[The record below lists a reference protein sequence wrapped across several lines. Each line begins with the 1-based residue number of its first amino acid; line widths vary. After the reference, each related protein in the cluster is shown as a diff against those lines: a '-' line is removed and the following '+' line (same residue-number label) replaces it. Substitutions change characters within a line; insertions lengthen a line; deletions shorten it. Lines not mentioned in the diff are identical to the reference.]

1 MIPDVIVCGAG
12 SAGAVL
18 AARLSADPA
27 CSVLLLEAGPDH
39 PDPAT
44 RPEELTYAR
53 IAGPDVLA
61 GSHTWRSTATTPDG
75 TTFPIARGRVTG
87 GSSAI
92 SGPTL
97 LRGVP
102 EDYDRWARLGNDR
115 WSFAE
120 VLGCFR
126 RLEAD
131 ADFDGDVHGDAG
143 AVPVQ
148 RFPRAQWRATQAA
161 FHAACRSAGFRDSP
175 DLNHP
180 LATGVGPTPMS
191 TLDSRRWSTALGHLA
206 PARRRPNLIVR
217 AGVEVLRVLLR
228 GRRAYGVE
236 VRENGRTE
244 VVRGGQ
250 VIVCCGAVGSPD
262 LLLRSGIGPPDT
274 VDPPCRWP
282 LPGVGR
288 HLTDHPVVS
297 VPLHATAAADLDPE
311 APLRQVT
318 LRYSD
323 PGSGNRNDMKVNM
336 ESYTPWPADGIVAG
350 MSLRASLCLSATRGR
365 VGLGPG
371 ARTAVTLSYL
381 DDEDDRRRLRAA
393 VRLCAALAAG
403 DELGPYVAERLAPT
417 GAELACDAEL
427 DAWARRAVRS
437 AHHLSGT
444 CMMGPAADGDAVVD
458 QHGRVHGLVG
468 LRVADAS
475 VMPTTVRANTN
486 LTTMMIAE
494 RMADL
499 IREG

>member
-44 RPEELTYAR
+44 RPEVLTYAR

-61 GSHTWRSTATTPDG
+61 GPYSWRSTATSADG
-75 TTFPIARGRVTG
+75 VTFPVARGRVTG

-102 EDYDRWARLGNDR
+102 EDYDGWARRGNDR

-120 VLGCFR
+120 VLPYFR
-126 RLEAD
+126 RSETD
-131 ADFDGDVHGDAG
+131 TDFAGDVHGDAG
-143 AVPVQ
+143 PVPVS
-148 RFPRAQWRATQAA
+148 RFPRVAWRPTQAA
-161 FHAACRSAGFRDSP
+161 FHAACRDAGFPDSE

-180 LATGVGPTPMS
+180 RSTGVGPTPMS
-191 TLDSRRWSTALGHLA
+191 TLTDLRWSTALGYLA
-206 PARRRPNLIVR
+206 PVRRRQNLTVR
-217 AGVEVLRVLLR
+217 SGVEVLRVLLD

-236 VRENGRTE
+236 VRSGGSTE
-244 VVRGGQ
+244 ILRGGE
-250 VIVCCGAVGSPD
+250 ILLCCGAIGTPE
-262 LLLRSGIGPPDT
+262 LLLRSGIGPADA
-274 VDPPCRWP
+274 VVPPLRWS

-297 VPLHATAAADLDPE
+297 VPLRATEAADLDAG

-318 LRYSD
+318 LRYTDSASRD
-323 PGSGNRNDMKVNM
+323 RNDVKVNM
-336 ESYTPWPADGIVAG
+336 ESYTPWLAAEVPAG
-350 MSLRASLCLSATRGR
+350 MSLRASLSLSGTWGR
-365 VGLGPG
+365 VTASRGS
-371 ARTAVTLSYL
+371 TAVALTYL
-381 DDEDDRRRLRAA
+381 DGEDDRRRLRAA
-393 VRLCAALAAG
+393 VRLCVGLAAG
-403 DELGPYVAERLAPT
+403 PELRPYVSERLGPAEADLDSDPA
-417 GAELACDAEL
+417 L
-427 DAWARRAVRS
+427 DAWLRRAVRS

-444 CMMGPAADGDAVVD
+444 CRMGPATDGDAVVD
-458 QHGRVHGLVG
+458 QLGRVHGLAG

-475 VMPTTVRANTN
+475 VLPTTVRANTN
-486 LTTMMIAE
+486 LTTIMIAE

-499 IREG
+499 IRDG